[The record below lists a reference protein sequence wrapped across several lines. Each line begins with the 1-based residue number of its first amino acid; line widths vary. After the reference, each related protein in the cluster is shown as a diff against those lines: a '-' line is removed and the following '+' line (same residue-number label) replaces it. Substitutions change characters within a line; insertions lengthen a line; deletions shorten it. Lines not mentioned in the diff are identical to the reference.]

1 MLDDNYFTSSKD
13 DGLLAAKQPCL
24 SNSEQEDKK
33 TVKLVIQSAYR
44 IAGIYYE
51 SFNFANFAN
60 RKALA
65 KIKASI
71 HILSI
76 LNV

>member
-1 MLDDNYFTSSKD
+1 MRYCQ
-13 DGLLAAKQPCL
+13 GVEYLANTL
-24 SNSEQEDKK
+24 
-33 TVKLVIQSAYR
+33 YR

-71 HILSI
+71 HFWINI
-76 LNV
+76 VHTECIANN